1 MNDDHPTDN
10 IVDLENTVK
19 EMMARLTTV
28 ESQSKAQ
35 SEEMR
40 TLRAEKE
47 EFKTDKAKQEEKD
60 TKQEER
66 NDNLSLVLT
75 NLRPKTKSKRP

>member
-28 ESQSKAQ
+28 ESQCKAQ

-66 NDNLSLVLT
+66 NDKFESRADELEAKNQE
-75 NLRPKTKSKRP
+75 